1 MGYYRRWQSRE
12 QSESDY
18 ISDPALAERI
28 QKMMDFNDV
37 PKTDWEVGYLESL
50 QSQFGKWDRLSKK
63 QVETLEKMEK
73 KYSPEEMKLR
83 KNWDS
88 QWNEEN
94 ERIALIC
101 AQYYLAAGYF
111 TDLARKVIDSDGKYK
126 MSPRQYTAMCE
137 NKYAQKVLA
146 EAAEPHKYPVGSMV
160 SSRASSNAGLAV
172 RMAPA
177 LAILEH
183 IQGNIT
189 SAAKGSKKYKVLPVG
204 SVKTY
209 IVEERDIKKLRK
221 AKKTKEK

>member
-1 MGYYRRWQSRE
+1 MYKSWYNEKAQVLDIKEDVVDRITVVLEKKELTTDTHDFLRSLVEYYNNNKGLTFKQIKALE
-12 QSESDY
+12 EIEKDLT
-18 ISDPALAERI
+18 PEGLAE
-28 QKMMDFNDV
+28 
-37 PKTDWEVGYLESL
+37 
-50 QSQFGKWDRLSKK
+50 KK
-63 QVETLEKMEK
+63 AWKDSYDKEKH
-73 KYSPEEMKLR
+73 
-83 KNWDS
+83 
-88 QWNEEN
+88 
-94 ERIALIC
+94 RIAKIC
-101 AQYYLAAGYF
+101 ANYYVSTKYF
-111 TDLARKVIDSDGKYK
+111 TDVSKRILEDDSYVLSEKTYR
-126 MSPRQYTAMCE
+126 SMCE